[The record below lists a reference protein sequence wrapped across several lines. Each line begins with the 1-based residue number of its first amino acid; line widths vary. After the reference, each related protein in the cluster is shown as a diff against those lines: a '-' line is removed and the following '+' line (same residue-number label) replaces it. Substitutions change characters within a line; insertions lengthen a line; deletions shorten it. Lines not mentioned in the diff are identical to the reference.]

1 MLVKIKKWYYVTIQS
16 KVEVKRKEPLLK
28 FKLKVEIRKVASYH
42 NSIYSFKS
50 QETLLKLRLTDK
62 IKKVESTFNSILF
75 FKKKRAFVEDVKF
88 ISKF

>member
-16 KVEVKRKEPLLK
+16 KVEAKRKEPLLK
-28 FKLKVEIRKVASYH
+28 LKLKVEIRKVASYH

-62 IKKVESTFNSILF
+62 IKKSGINFQFNSF
-75 FKKKRAFVEDVKF
+75 FYEEK
-88 ISKF
+88 SLC